1 MRLAPFGPEHLEP
14 LRKMLRDP
22 DILRFTRV
30 PVPPQPDFPERW
42 LARYEEGRGDGSRD
56 AFAAVDDDG
65 SVLGFALAPTID
77 REGSEAE
84 LGYVVAPEARGR
96 GVASAMLRE
105 LTAWAFAQ
113 GLQRCELFIDVR
125 NPASER
131 VAQRAGYTRE
141 GTLRSV
147 HHKQGERVDVTVWS
161 RLPTDPEP

>member
-1 MRLAPFGPEHLEP
+1 MRLMPFGPAHLEA
-14 LRKMLRDP
+14 LREMLHDP

-30 PVPPQPDFPERW
+30 PVPPRPEFPEQW
-42 LARYEEGRGDGSRD
+42 LERYDDGRRDGSRE
-56 AFAAVDDDG
+56 AFAALDDDG
-65 SVLGFALAPTID
+65 TLIGLALAPTID
-77 REGSEAE
+77 REAGEAE
-84 LGYVVAPEARGR
+84 LGYVVAPEARGH
-96 GVASAMLRE
+96 GVATAMLRE

-113 GLQRCELFIDVR
+113 GIQRCELFIDVR

>member
-1 MRLAPFGPEHLEP
+1 VARA
-14 LRKMLRDP
+14 LRG
-22 DILRFTRV
+22 
-30 PVPPQPDFPERW
+30 
-42 LARYEEGRGDGSRD
+42 GRRDGSRE
-56 AFAAVDDDG
+56 AFAALDDDG
-65 SVLGFALAPTID
+65 ILIGLALAPTMD
-77 REGSEAE
+77 REEGEAE
-84 LGYVVAPEARGR
+84 LGYLVAPEARGR
-96 GVASAMLRE
+96 GVAGAMLRE

-113 GLQRCELFIDVR
+113 GIERCELLIDVR